1 MPRGI
6 QTHVAFYVKDLDE
19 TVRKWKKLLAIIDP
33 AMVEYEPAYQTAGEG
48 ENLTRVA
55 TFINPNGLELQF
67 VSPKKFADDPN
78 AQDRVDHIHFAT
90 PDLDEKFE
98 AVRKAG
104 FKIHALALDDP
115 EPTDKLTHSAG
126 LIDMYN
132 TKGEKKPMN
141 WQRWF
146 LVPMPG
152 NVCAEVA
159 LPYNPVDGV
168 WEPIE
173 QFSPDERYGSATK

>member
-6 QTHVAFYVKDLDE
+6 QTHVAFYVKDLDAAVE
-19 TVRKWKKLLAIIDP
+19 KWKRLLAILDP
-33 AMVEYEPAYQTAGEG
+33 EMVKREPAYQEAGEPG
-48 ENLTRVA
+48 SRTRVA

-67 VSPKKFADDPN
+67 VCPKHFADDPD
-78 AQDRVDHIHFAT
+78 AQDRVDHIHFAIT
-90 PDLDEKFE
+90 DIDDKFE
-98 AVRKAG
+98 EVRKAG
-104 FKIHALALDDP
+104 FRINAFGLEDP
-115 EPTDKLTHSAG
+115 EPTDKPTQSSG
-126 LIDMYN
+126 IIDMYD
-132 TKGEKKPMN
+132 TKGEVKPME
-141 WQRWF
+141 WQKWF

-173 QFSPDERYGSATK
+173 NYSPDERYGAGKE